1 MAIINCPACSKRI
14 SSVAESCQY
23 CNTIFSDDMD
33 DEAILRSAKNSR
45 LLKKQRLQNYSF
57 LFIVLFTAGALLM
70 YFGLSDGNE
79 AMNSTGRV
87 MIASGFIGYVVLRI
101 AMMIK
106 K

>member
-14 SSVAESCQY
+14 SSVAENCQY

-33 DEAILRSAKNSR
+33 DETILRSAKNSR

-79 AMNSTGRV
+79 TMNSTGRI